1 MASLLDAVFA
11 PLIRTVIADPTAGS
25 GLKWV
30 GRAFRAISVKCP
42 LPGGRIGR
50 MSAPE
55 GVTGIRA
62 SDLGARSRCSPHI
75 IVSTDNDMRS

>member
-1 MASLLDAVFA
+1 MASLLDAAFA

-30 GRAFRAISVKCP
+30 GRAFRVFRQCP

-50 MSAPE
+50 MSVPE

-62 SDLGARSRCSPHI
+62 SDLGTRSRCSPHI

>member
-1 MASLLDAVFA
+1 M
-11 PLIRTVIADPTAGS
+11 
-25 GLKWV
+25 
-30 GRAFRAISVKCP
+30 GRPRISCDFVKCP